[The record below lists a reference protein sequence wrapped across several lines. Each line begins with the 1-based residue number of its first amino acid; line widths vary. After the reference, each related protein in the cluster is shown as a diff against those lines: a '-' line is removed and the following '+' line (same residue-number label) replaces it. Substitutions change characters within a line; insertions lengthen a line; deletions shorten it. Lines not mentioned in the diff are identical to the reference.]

1 MTRTASRLLVALA
14 ALAALAAPPPRA
26 AAAEELNL
34 FAWSEYIPQAVL
46 DGFTKETGVQV
57 NYETY
62 GSNEEMLAK
71 LMSGAASYDLIQPS
85 EYTIEALVKEKQL
98 LPLDHS
104 KLPNLKNIGKEYWG
118 QPHDPKLE
126 YSVPYMQGT
135 VGIVVNTDKVKE
147 PVTGYADVFQDKY
160 KGRIVVLDDALE
172 IVTWAL
178 ATEGLG
184 PDAVN
189 KANLEK
195 VRPTLAKWLPLVK
208 VYDSDSPKT
217 ALLNGDVDLGVV
229 WSGEAAILIKEDP
242 KKFVYV
248 LPREG
253 GHMFIDNLAIPKGAE
268 HVETAHRF
276 IDYLLRPDVSRMIS
290 EEFHYTNP
298 NLEARKLLTDAER
311 ANAASYP
318 PGDPKL
324 ATFRDIGP
332 LAADVDKLFTDLKAK
347 SGS

>member
-1 MTRTASRLLVALA
+1 MKRFTSLALALVAA
-14 ALAALAAPPPRA
+14 VALSAPA
-26 AAAEELNL
+26 GADELNL
-34 FAWSEYIPQAVL
+34 FAWSEYIPQDVL
-46 DGFTKETGVQV
+46 DGFTEETGIEV

-62 GSNEEMLAK
+62 ASNEEMLAK
-71 LMSGAASYDLIQPS
+71 LVSGAASYDVIQPS
-85 EYTIEALVKEKQL
+85 EYTIEALVKEKKL
-98 LPLDHS
+98 IPLDHT

-135 VGIVVNTDKVKE
+135 VGIVVNTAKVKD
-147 PVTGYADVFQDKY
+147 PVAGYVDVFQPKY

-184 PDAVN
+184 PDAVT
-189 KANLEK
+189 KPNLEK
-195 VRPTLAKWLPLVK
+195 IRPTLAKWLPLVK

-217 ALLNGDVDLGVV
+217 ALLNGDVDLGIV
-229 WSGEAAILIKEDP
+229 WSGEAAILINEQPGKFAYFLP
-242 KKFVYV
+242 K
-248 LPREG
+248 EG

-268 HVETAHRF
+268 HVESAHKF
-276 IDYLLRPDVSRMIS
+276 INYIMRPDVSVKIS
-290 EEFHYTNP
+290 KEFPYTNP
-298 NLEARKLLTDAER
+298 NLEARKLLTDKER
-311 ANAASYP
+311 ANPASYP
-318 PGDPKL
+318 PGNPKL

-332 LAADVDKLFTDLKAK
+332 MAADVDKLFTDMKAK